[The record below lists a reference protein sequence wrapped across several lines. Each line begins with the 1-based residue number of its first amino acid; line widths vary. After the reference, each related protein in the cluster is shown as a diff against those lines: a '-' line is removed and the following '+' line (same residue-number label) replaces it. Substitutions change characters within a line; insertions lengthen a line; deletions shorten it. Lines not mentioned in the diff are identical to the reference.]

1 MEHGIAESLI
11 FLFCSSEFSFLP
23 SGVDIMLGRFSGLN
37 WKLSGAK
44 EAVPKD
50 PKQCQYRIQGVSEIL
65 GSVWQELRRQF
76 PENIDSISK
85 EAKEVVLTVQVQEQ
99 RSQFSENLKYVQNQR
114 RQFSRGFTI
123 QVQIRG
129 DSPQRTFIILC
140 ARAKK
145 QFSEKPERKEQK

>member
-1 MEHGIAESLI
+1 MLIIGSLLFMSICNLYKLSRRYGTWNCIAESLI

-65 GSVWQELRRQF
+65 GSV
-76 PENIDSISK
+76 STGVK
-85 EAKEVVLTVQVQEQ
+85 EAV
-99 RSQFSENLKYVQNQR
+99 
-114 RQFSRGFTI
+114 
-123 QVQIRG
+123 
-129 DSPQRTFIILC
+129 P
-140 ARAKK
+140 
-145 QFSEKPERKEQK
+145 RKH